1 MQIIRH
7 TLIFTC
13 VAAFCFGSRAADEPK
28 KDDTPK
34 PAKQQL
40 KPERL
45 VSDNSVL
52 YISTPDLK
60 KARTAFERSAFR
72 ALLREDEVAQ
82 PLIASYGR
90 MRDAYVRGDGT
101 RTETEMRRR
110 GDEVDLLTRIAPLLD
125 GQVAIS
131 IEGDA
136 ASVNMIAEGVL
147 PKFLIVASL
156 PGGDEGEKRQRDLEA
171 ILEKHRS
178 GQAVDPRFKDEDDR
192 IGNYDI
198 VRIKNPDLKL
208 VEGWAFVEN
217 LFIYGQGARTVED
230 AIDRFMKNSAG
241 TLARHTGYQS
251 AYDQVGRDDKGDAA
265 VYVQANM
272 QPLLNLLSPALKN
285 VLDPK
290 LGALEANRPHFA
302 LGVHIGDGDN
312 APIRERIFVRLSK
325 DGMPKKSGACNAIT
339 ARLAQGDTVVF
350 AAQQG
355 SLAEIYT
362 EFVSALKRE
371 QPAGADGKDLPIQE
385 KLKAAFGVA
394 NAAEIAAK
402 LELFKGEMA
411 VFLSYVP
418 QPNLKMDSFL
428 DVLSMFQPVFAI
440 ELDPDNATADTQ
452 LTKLLTSIQAAT
464 GQEYIQ
470 TSSGATQIFYQK
482 GSAPREEKTSPLANG
497 LFENLYRTDAEAAA
511 KTPFFAAH
519 ARVDIDLDAGK
530 QRKFLLVSDQ
540 LNALKKAAQQA
551 QPQYLRSS
559 LSEDKRLKDLSKLF
573 RESRVSIGYVD
584 LAKMLDVYSSEL
596 PKLSK
601 SGLIGRDVIDQFPSA
616 NALRDHMFP
625 MAWASSV
632 LNDPEGMLVEC
643 SSPMGNLPMI
653 GVLGSVAWPA
663 IVAQRQQA
671 ISDEVDDK
679 FKHAMLALHL
689 YAADF
694 DRFPPQLSD
703 LFNYVKKDLKV
714 FESPFKRG
722 GIKSVQDIDN
732 AELTNMVYIPSRS
745 LQDLGSDILMY
756 EKDPTKLI
764 KTRDGYKLF
773 HHVLT
778 LDGKKGWMPKSS
790 LERTLAGKIDV
801 PNTNVVETPTKEK
814 KP

>member
-13 VAAFCFGSRAADEPK
+13 VAALSLGCRAADEGK
-28 KDDTPK
+28 KDETPK

-45 VSDNSVL
+45 VSDTAFL

-72 ALLREDEVAQ
+72 ALLREDEVSQ
-82 PLIASYGR
+82 PLMASYSR
-90 MRDAYVRGDGT
+90 MRDAYIRGDGT
-101 RTETEMRRR
+101 RTETEMRRKS
-110 GDEVDLLTRIAPLLD
+110 DEVDLLARVAPLLD
-125 GQVAIS
+125 GQVALA

-136 ASVNMIAEGVL
+136 ASVNMMADGTL

-156 PGGDEGEKRQRDLEA
+156 PAGDEGEKRQRELESV
-171 ILEKHRS
+171 LEKHRS

-192 IGNYDI
+192 IGSYDI

-208 VEGWAFVEN
+208 VESWAFVEN
-217 LFIYGQGARTVED
+217 LFIYGQGTRVVED
-230 AIDRFMKNSAG
+230 AIDRFLKNSAG
-241 TLARHTGYQS
+241 TLARHSGYQS

-265 VYVQANM
+265 VYVQANL
-272 QPLLNLLSPALKN
+272 QPLLGMAPAWFKAFAE
-285 VLDPK
+285 PR

-302 LGVHIGDGDN
+302 MGVTVTDGDN
-312 APIRERIFVRLSK
+312 AAIREKMFVRLNK
-325 DGMPKKSGACNAIT
+325 DGMPKKYGACNAVT
-339 ARLAQGDTVVF
+339 ARLAQGDTIVF
-350 AAQQG
+350 GATQWSGVDLHNFILDGIKASGSDGAA
-355 SLAEIYT
+355 Y
-362 EFVSALKRE
+362 
-371 QPAGADGKDLPIQE
+371 QE

-394 NAAEIAAK
+394 NASEIGSK
-402 LELFKGEMA
+402 LELFKGEMS

-428 DVLSMFQPVFAI
+428 DVLSMFQPVFAV
-440 ELDPDNATADTQ
+440 ELDPDNATGPTA
-452 LTKLLTSIQAAT
+452 LKNLLASIQTAT
-464 GQEYIQ
+464 GQEYVQ
-470 TSSGATQIFYQK
+470 TSSGVTQIFYQK
-482 GSAPREEKTSPLANG
+482 GSAPREEKSTPIPNG
-497 LFENLYRTDAEAAA
+497 LFANLARTDAEGAT
-511 KTPFFAAH
+511 KTPFFASH
-519 ARVDIDLDAGK
+519 AVIDLDLDAGK
-530 QRKFLLVSDQ
+530 QRKFLLVSDH

-559 LSEDKRLKDLSKLF
+559 LAEDKKLKDLSKLF
-573 RESRVSIGYVD
+573 RESRTAIGYID
-584 LAKMLDVYSSEL
+584 LARMLDVYSSEL

-601 SGLIGRDVIDQFPSA
+601 SGLIGRDVIEQFPSA
-616 NALRDHMFP
+616 NALHDHMFP
-625 MAWASSV
+625 MAGALSV
-632 LNDPEGMLVEC
+632 INDPEGMLLEF
-643 SSPMGNLPMI
+643 SSPMGNLPMF

-671 ISDEVDDK
+671 ISDEVDEK

-694 DRFPPQLSD
+694 DRFPPQMSD

-722 GIKSVQDIDN
+722 AIKSVQDIDS
-732 AELTNMVYIPSRS
+732 ADLTNMVYVPSRS
-745 LQDLGSDILMY
+745 LQDLGSDILIY
-756 EKDPTKLI
+756 EKEPTKLI

-790 LERTLAGKIDV
+790 LERSLAGKIDV
-801 PNTNVVETPTKEK
+801 PNTNVVETPSKEK